1 MASIGG
7 LSGTTSSSLNGL
19 KGYGGLASGLDRD
32 SLIEGMTQ
40 GTTSKIYKQQQKKD
54 LLQWEQNAIRG
65 ITDKM
70 IGFADKYLSTYSS
83 STNLFSNSFW
93 GRNLITALGANS
105 KYVSVSGTSST
116 ADTLSILGV
125 KQLARKAQMTSKNPA
140 SDRTLETG
148 AIDPLE
154 VQKAENL
161 PGSTIKIN
169 YADKN
174 YTITLP
180 SGKDADGKEYKYD
193 TVANIADSLNRAFKD
208 IEVGKGKKLSEVLQ
222 VETSGDKIVFKD
234 KENAGNIFKL
244 TGGSALSY
252 LRFKDKPDSEFKELD
267 ITAQGL
273 SSVRDITEDDIY
285 TKTSFFDRIAEKEL
299 TFTYNGTSKSIKMPT
314 KEELERAQYNSAYGS
329 TRKERIMNKLKE
341 SMQDQL
347 DDAFGAGR
355 VKVEAKEDGSG
366 LYSLGFQTTTPNGK
380 MDQSSILAVSSGDA
394 GLLGANGAFK
404 MNYGESNRVNM
415 DAKIAE
421 SGLAG
426 AKNMTFPA
434 TITINGKSIEVKAE
448 DTVRTLMD
456 KINEADA
463 GVQVTYQNSS
473 DSFVF
478 SATAN
483 GASGKIDV
491 GGDFA
496 KIFGEFNKT
505 DGQDAIVTVKYA
517 GSDQTVDL
525 IRDSNSFKVDGMT
538 ISVNGEFGYVKDE
551 ATGELKLDPS
561 AEAVTFDA
569 KVDEDKIVE
578 TVKKMVEEYNE
589 IIELVNKETGTK
601 PNRDYPPLTSA
612 QKKELS
618 ESEIE
623 AWEEKAKE
631 GLLFNDNDLKGL
643 SNSLRFVLSP
653 ADQAALKKIG
663 LTTSSTTSDNG
674 KISFDE
680 NAFRAALKSDPEG
693 VKEMFTKET
702 VKDENGN
709 VVSQAGI
716 AVNMKTA
723 FDKYA
728 KTLGEPKGILIERAG
743 SIKSPASIT
752 QNAIYKQLEEID
764 ARIESLQDT
773 LKMEQDRY
781 IKQFTA
787 LESVIAQMNSQS
799 SWLSQFGSGY

>member
-125 KQLARKAQMTSKNPA
+125 KQLARKAQMTSKIPA

-180 SGKDADGKEYKYD
+180 SGKDANGKEYKYD
-193 TVANIADSLNRAFKD
+193 TVENIADSLNRAFQD

-234 KENAGNIFKL
+234 REKAGNIFKL

-252 LRFKDKPDSEFKELD
+252 LGFKDKPDSEFKELD
-267 ITAQGL
+267 ITEQGL
-273 SSVRDITEDDIY
+273 SSVRNITEDDIY
-285 TKTSFFDRIAEKEL
+285 TKTSFIDRIAEKEL
-299 TFTYNGTSKSIKMPT
+299 TFTYNGMSKSIKMPT
-314 KEELERAQYNSAYGS
+314 KEELEKAQNNSAYGA
-329 TRKERIMNKLKE
+329 TRKERIMKKLTE
-341 SMQDQL
+341 SMQGQL
-347 DDAFGAGR
+347 NDAFGAGR
-355 VKVEAKEDGSG
+355 VKVEAKEVGG

-380 MDQSSILAVSSGDA
+380 MDQSSILAVSSGDV

-404 MNYGESNRVNM
+404 MNYGESNRVNL

-426 AKNMTFPA
+426 AQNMTSSK
-434 TITINGKSIEVKAE
+434 TIEINGKSIEVKAE

-456 KINEADA
+456 KINESDA

-483 GASGKIDV
+483 GASGKINV

-496 KIFGEFNKT
+496 NIFGAFNT
-505 DGQDAIVTVKYA
+505 TNGQDAIVTVKYA

-525 IRDSNSFKVDGMT
+525 VRDSNSFKVDGMT

-612 QKKELS
+612 QKEELS
-618 ESEIE
+618 ESEIK

-674 KISFDE
+674 KLSFDE
-680 NAFRAALKSDPEG
+680 SAFRAALKSDPEG
-693 VKEMFTKET
+693 VKEMFTKEA
-702 VKDENGN
+702 VKDEDGN

-752 QNAIYKQLEEID
+752 QNAVYKQLEEID

>member
-125 KQLARKAQMTSKNPA
+125 KQLARKAQMTSKIPA

-180 SGKDADGKEYKYD
+180 SGKDANGKEYKYD
-193 TVANIADSLNRAFKD
+193 TVENIADSLNRAFQD

-252 LRFKDKPDSEFKELD
+252 LEFKDKPDSEFKEMD
-267 ITAQGL
+267 ITEQGL

-285 TKTSFFDRIAEKEL
+285 TKTSFIDRIAEKEL

-314 KEELERAQYNSAYGS
+314 KEELEKAQYNSAYGS

-380 MDQSSILAVSSGDA
+380 MDQSSILAVSSGDV

-404 MNYGESNRVNM
+404 MNYGESNRVNL

-426 AKNMTFPA
+426 AQNMTFPT
-434 TITINGKSIEVKAE
+434 TIEINGKSIEVKAE

-456 KINEADA
+456 KINESDA

-525 IRDSNSFKVDGMT
+525 VRDSNSFKVDGMT

-612 QKKELS
+612 QKEELS

-674 KISFDE
+674 KLSFDE
-680 NAFRAALKSDPEG
+680 SAFRAALKSDPEG
-693 VKEMFTKET
+693 VKEMFTKEA
-702 VKDENGN
+702 VKDEDGN

-752 QNAIYKQLEEID
+752 QNAVYKQLEEID